1 MSGGVD
7 IPGLSRRLRGA
18 VYDHVYDNH
27 THEVGGVLVGD
38 LGEGEMPV
46 VTGCIAALEARG
58 ERASVTFTH
67 DAWSSIHAQM
77 ESDYPGKQIVGWY
90 HSHPGFGIFLSGH
103 DIFIQENFFSDPRQI
118 AYVVDPHAGTEG
130 VFGWRAGEVKLIEET
145 PAGRQGTGGPR
156 TPRAET
162 TRSGGL
168 VRYGGLAAV
177 VAVFLGVGT
186 ALFVS
191 AGEEART
198 PSPPAGQ
205 PGGVMRAMSSVAPFL
220 FPPAVPANQQ
230 AGTVQ
235 TNPQTVTVQA
245 DSKTATTP
253 ATAGSASRT
262 TVTVPQ
268 APAAPPPPPLPP
280 PPPPPEAGAAGAEKA
295 DRDARARRQVT
306 RGSDHAR

>member
-38 LGEGEMPV
+38 LGDGDMPV

-77 ESDYPGKQIVGWY
+77 ESDFPGKQIVGWY

-130 VFGWRAGEVKLIEET
+130 VFGWRAGKVQLIEEA

-162 TRSGGL
+162 TSSRRVGGYGGL
-168 VRYGGLAAV
+168 VAV
-177 VAVFLGVGT
+177 VAVFLGIGGG
-186 ALFVS
+186 LLLS
-191 AGEEART
+191 AD
-198 PSPPAGQ
+198 SPPKLA
-205 PGGVMRAMSSVAPFL
+205 PPTEFFHAYEYFAMRSGIPSGPIVEAA
-220 FPPAVPANQQ
+220 A
-230 AGTVQ
+230 
-235 TNPQTVTVQA
+235 TVTPQ
-245 DSKTATTP
+245 P
-253 ATAGSASRT
+253 QPQPQP
-262 TVTVPQ
+262 VPQ
-268 APAAPPPPPLPP
+268 PQPQPQAAPPPPPRAPSQGTP
-280 PPPPPEAGAAGAEKA
+280 AGGNSVGPEVPNQPG
-295 DRDARARRQVT
+295 
-306 RGSDHAR
+306 